1 MKLHNI
7 SVNPKMVKQVIMNL
21 DLSKAYVPDGIPM
34 VALKNCD
41 PELSYVQAEL
51 FNKKECWGMVCS

>member
-1 MKLHNI
+1 
-7 SVNPKMVKQVIMNL
+7 MVKQVIMNL
-21 DLSKAYVPDGIPM
+21 DLSKAYVPDGISM

-41 PELSYVQAEL
+41 PELSYIQAEL